1 MEKIKYTYSILMI
14 SACLFFLQAC
24 VEVDDL
30 VTPNVAS
37 PVLVMLQGTT
47 FRSDS
52 PVTVGS
58 TILEL
63 DKTHILDHTRG
74 IDSIPVPNLTLRV
87 MIDHINEITS
97 ITTDNLGRAVFSAT
111 WEQLGLTTARVG
123 NQVRLEFVG
132 EHKNVPFRKYH
143 TVRVN

>member
-1 MEKIKYTYSILMI
+1 MKKTKYTYSLLMI
-14 SACLFFLQAC
+14 SACLFMLQAC

-37 PVLVMLQGTT
+37 PVLIMLQGTT
-47 FRSDS
+47 FKGDS
-52 PVTVGS
+52 PVVVGS

-63 DKTHILDHTRG
+63 DKTHILDHNKG

-87 MIDHINEITS
+87 MINHVNEITT
-97 ITTDNLGRAVFSAT
+97 ITTNNMGRAVFSAS
-111 WEQLGLTTARVG
+111 WQQLGLTTAQIG

-143 TVRVN
+143 TVTVN